1 MSDFQ
6 IASQID
12 RLDISAIAEAYMT
25 KYAVKLIL
33 DRALPDARDGLKPV
47 QRRMLYTMHEEKL
60 NPTAKFIK
68 VSTIAGL
75 NMAYYHAHGQAD
87 GVVVDMSEPWDKRV
101 PLTEIH
107 GNGGSIDGS
116 VAAAGRYISARL
128 TEGGMLFLDGL
139 RKNAVKMV
147 EAYHEGKFEPVTLPA
162 AFPAALVNGSSG
174 IALGFKADILPHNP
188 IELLEAAKFIAENEH
203 FTAED
208 IAKIVKGPDFPTGG
222 IMIAPHSNIID
233 DLTTGSTSF
242 ILRGECEILEDK
254 DEPKLIIHS
263 APWKTPSDKLIEQIA
278 KVAENTKIVSVESI
292 VNNVESHENYRIEL
306 VMKKGTSADKIK
318 QFESLLYKKT
328 DLQKKFRSHNLMI
341 ADGRPKILG
350 VIEHLQLFLRYRK
363 ETLHNIWQFELD
375 EALSRLE
382 IVEAQKRLA
391 EGDAKPVLETIGN
404 LKEGGRQNV
413 INALVE
419 NHSFTETQAKYI
431 ADMSVYRLKESAN
444 KIESI
449 LKEYASL
456 NNSVDERKAW
466 LSDESNVQLVKDLDK
481 SLEIVS
487 DMKRSTKIVTNVE
500 EVKIEKVEEVVES
513 KPVAVLIKR
522 DLQACYLGARAFANQ
537 KEAIDK
543 DESIVSTLEC
553 NTDDYIVILTK
564 KGRAITRRVIDL
576 DQGTPQST
584 HEKFNRLIP
593 SVSAD
598 DELIGA
604 VIASRNE
611 NNLRLVS
618 VSARGYAKLIDPTTL
633 MLNVNNRGYLKRSG
647 QFSSVKNGEDTII
660 AVLTIPFDELAST
673 ELDFELTHHAKPD
686 RTVNVSLELQKLAYR
701 SDKGGGNGA
710 RFLNTR
716 DGARQFI
723 KMEVK
728 HVDSQSEKA

>member
-6 IASQID
+6 IAKQVD
-12 RLDISAIAEAYMT
+12 KLDISVIAKEYMT

-60 NPTAKFIK
+60 TPTAKFIK
-68 VSTIAGL
+68 ASTIAGL

-87 GVVVDMSEPWDKRV
+87 GVIVDLSEPWDKRV

-116 VAAAGRYISARL
+116 PAAAGRYISARL
-128 TEGGMLFLDGL
+128 TESGMLFLDGL
-139 RKNAVKMV
+139 KKDAVKMV
-147 EAYHEGKFEPVTLPA
+147 DAYHEGKIEPVTLPA

-174 IALGFKADILPHNP
+174 IALGFKTDILPHNP
-188 IELLEAAKFIAENEH
+188 IELLEAAKFIAENEN
-203 FTAED
+203 FTVED
-208 IAKIVKGPDFPTGG
+208 IANIVKGPDFPTGG
-222 IMIAPHSNIID
+222 IMIAPQANVLD
-233 DLTTGSTSF
+233 DLTNGNTSF
-242 ILRGECEILEDK
+242 ILRGECEIVEDK
-254 DEPKLIIHS
+254 EEPKLVIHS

-278 KVAENTKIVSVESI
+278 KVAENTKIVVVESI
-292 VNNVESHENYRIEL
+292 LNDVESHTHYKISI
-306 VMKKGTSADKIK
+306 VMKKGTTAEKIK

-328 DLQKKFRSHNLMI
+328 DLQKKFRSCNLMI
-341 ADGRPKILG
+341 ADGQPKVLG

-363 ETLHNIWQFELD
+363 ETLRNIWKFELN
-375 EALSRLE
+375 EALTRLE

-413 INALVE
+413 INALIE
-419 NHSFTETQAKYI
+419 RHSFTEAQANYI
-431 ADMSVYRLKESAN
+431 ADMSVYRLKESAA
-444 KIESI
+444 KIDSI
-449 LKEYASL
+449 LKEHASL
-456 NNSVDERKAW
+456 NATINERELW
-466 LSDESNVQLVKDLDK
+466 LADTSNTQLIKDIER
-481 SLEIVS
+481 SLEIVK
-487 DMKRSTKIVTNVE
+487 DMKRATKVVTNVE

-522 DLQACYLGARAFANQ
+522 DLQACYLGARAFSNQ

-543 DESIVSTLEC
+543 DENIVSTLEC

-593 SVSAD
+593 TVSAD

-604 VIASRNE
+604 VVASRNE

-618 VSARGYAKLIDPTTL
+618 ISARGYAKLIDPTTL

-647 QFSSVKNGEDTII
+647 QFSSVKNGEDSII

-686 RTVNVSLELQKLAYR
+686 RTVHVVLELEKLAYR

-716 DGARQFI
+716 DGARQFV

-728 HVDSQSEKA
+728 HVDSQSKEA